1 MRLSIADRLREISA
15 GIVLEIDD
23 TPEPKKK
30 KVTEPTKKIELTQ
43 KKPDDKE
50 ETISIPTQRA
60 LPDEVSK
67 DVKKAKRPWMKPPR
81 RITDYKAKWKGT
93 GSRETRKQ
101 YQKEYR
107 QEHGSGYT
115 KKVKTA
121 INNQYDAVFKIGNHE
136 AKQIGLER

>member
-1 MRLSIADRLREISA
+1 MRHSVADYLRQVSA

-23 TPEPKKK
+23 MSDTDNENK
-30 KVTEPTKKIELTQ
+30 KVTKPTKSLEITQ

-50 ETISIPTQRA
+50 ETVSIPTRRA

-67 DVKKAKRPWMKPPR
+67 DIKKAKRPKVKPPR

-93 GSRETRKQ
+93 GSRQTRKE

-107 QEHGSGYT
+107 REHGNGYV
-115 KKVKTA
+115 KKIKTA
-121 INNQYDAVFKIGNHE
+121 
-136 AKQIGLER
+136 

>member
-1 MRLSIADRLREISA
+1 MRLSVADYLREVLA

-30 KVTEPTKKIELTQ
+30 VTEPTKSLEITQ
-43 KKPDDKE
+43 KKPDDEE
-50 ETISIPTQRA
+50 ETTSIPTHKA

-67 DVKKAKRPWMKPPR
+67 DIKKAKRPKIKPPR
-81 RITDYKAKWKGT
+81 RITDYKAKWRGT

-107 QEHGSGYT
+107 REHGNGYV

-121 INNQYDAVFKIGNHE
+121 EDNTRNAVFKIDNHE